1 MIARYA
7 WIYREELVLSTP
19 KAKDIQELGRL
30 LSFRDQLVRSR
41 MGKVSS
47 LK

>member
-7 WIYREELVLSTP
+7 WIYREELILSSP

-30 LSFRDQLVRSR
+30 LSLEI
-41 MGKVSS
+41 S
-47 LK
+47 L